1 MKIPLSHIHLGKQP
15 WHSDAGNAS
24 GWVEV
29 MWEEIVQAMLA
40 TIIIQV
46 WISDAKLRAELSN
59 KVYVVE
65 PLRLIRSR

>member
-1 MKIPLSHIHLGKQP
+1 
-15 WHSDAGNAS
+15 
-24 GWVEV
+24 

-65 PLRLIRSR
+65 PLRLVRSR